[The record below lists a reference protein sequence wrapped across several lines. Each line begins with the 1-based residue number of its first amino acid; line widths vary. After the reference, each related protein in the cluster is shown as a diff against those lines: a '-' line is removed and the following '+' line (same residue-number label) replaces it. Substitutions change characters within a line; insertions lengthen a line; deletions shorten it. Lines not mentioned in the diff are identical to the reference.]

1 MLTPRRPRGFTL
13 VEALVALTL
22 MLAGLAGAGIVL
34 GRSIQYERE
43 SGTRRTAIRLAGS
56 LAEELRALDRE
67 LAQSIPADTPALR
80 AWTASAIASLP
91 AGSIARVELAP
102 GVPAQYRITIE
113 WQVAGI
119 GVQRVVLPVTT

>member
-1 MLTPRRPRGFTL
+1 MLTRFRSSGFTL
-13 VEALVALTL
+13 VEALVALVL
-22 MLAGLAGAGIVL
+22 MLVGLAGAGIVL

-43 SGTRRTAIRLAGS
+43 SGTRRMAIRLAGS

-67 LAQSIPADTPALR
+67 PAGSIPADAPALR
-80 AWTASAIASLP
+80 AWTESAIASLP
-91 AGSIARVELAP
+91 AGSVARVDLEP

-113 WQVAGI
+113 WPVAGI

>member
-1 MLTPRRPRGFTL
+1 MLIEHPPRGFTL
-13 VEALVALTL
+13 VEALVALAL

-43 SGTRRTAIRLAGS
+43 SGTRRAVIRLAGS

-67 LAQSIPADTPALR
+67 LAESIPADAPALR
-80 AWTASAIASLP
+80 EWTATAVASLP
-91 AGSIARVELAP
+91 AGSTARVELAP

-113 WQVAGI
+113 WPVAGL
-119 GVQRVVLPVTT
+119 GMQRVVLPVTT